1 MPNEKFADLIN
12 AFLGMNEDAL
22 STSFVH
28 HLEHSLAKDQY
39 SATERDCLVALCLA
53 VRDRLVERWNKTQQ
67 IYYEKEARRVYY
79 LSLEF
84 LIGRTL
90 GNSLINLGLY
100 ETANRVLVELGYQLE
115 TLAETEHDAGLGN
128 GGLGRLAACFLDSM
142 ATLELPAYGYGI
154 RYEYGIFF
162 QQIKDGYQ
170 IETPDNWLRYGNPW
184 EVERPEVLYPIQFYG
199 QVTQYT
205 DVHGILR
212 HDWINTQGVM
222 AMAYD
227 TPIPGYQNNTVNT
240 MRLWSAKSTR
250 AFDLDHFNEGEYE
263 EAVVDKVQSE
273 TITRV
278 LYPKDNAFAG
288 RELRLKQQYFFVSA
302 TLQDALRRHL
312 KTHRVLDDFA
322 DKNVMQ
328 LNDTH
333 PAIAIPELMR
343 LLVDNASMTWDQ
355 AWSITTR
362 TFAYTNHTVLPE
374 ALEKWRVELIQYV
387 LPRHMQIIYEINHR
401 FLEAVRQ
408 RYPHDEARI
417 ARMSIIEEGDEK
429 RVRMANLAIV
439 GSHHVN
445 GVAQLHSDLLKSTIF
460 KDFYEFYAEKFTNKT
475 NGITQRRWLRLC
487 NPSLSQLITDRI
499 GDAWVKNLDHLQEL
513 ESFVDDPNFC
523 AQWQQIKA
531 DNKTRLA
538 RYIRR
543 SNGIEVNPHSIFDC
557 QVKRIHEYKRQLL
570 NAMYVIALYNRILD
584 NPPAN
589 IAPRTVI
596 FGGKAAPGYFQAKR
610 IIKLITSIADTVNRD
625 PNVNHHLRVAFLAN
639 YSVSLAEKIIPA
651 ADLSQQISTA
661 GMEASGTGNMKFALN
676 GALTIGTLDGANIEI
691 KDAVGDDNIFIFGL
705 TVDEIATTRAAGY
718 NPYHIYESNTELK
731 RVIDQ
736 IAEGRFC
743 PHEPHLFQ
751 PIVRSLLND
760 GDPYMIM
767 ADFNAY
773 LACQD
778 RVNTTYHNPALWT
791 RMSILNTARVGRFS
805 SDRTIGEYAE
815 EIWNVK
821 AIPIEI

>member
-1 MPNEKFADLIN
+1 
-12 AFLGMNEDAL
+12 
-22 STSFVH
+22 
-28 HLEHSLAKDQY
+28 
-39 SATERDCLVALCLA
+39 
-53 VRDRLVERWNKTQQ
+53 
-67 IYYEKEARRVYY
+67 
-79 LSLEF
+79 
-84 LIGRTL
+84 
-90 GNSLINLGLY
+90 
-100 ETANRVLVELGYQLE
+100 
-115 TLAETEHDAGLGN
+115 
-128 GGLGRLAACFLDSM
+128 
-142 ATLELPAYGYGI
+142 
-154 RYEYGIFF
+154 
-162 QQIKDGYQ
+162 
-170 IETPDNWLRYGNPW
+170 
-184 EVERPEVLYPIQFYG
+184 
-199 QVTQYT
+199 
-205 DVHGILR
+205 
-212 HDWINTQGVM
+212 
-222 AMAYD
+222 
-227 TPIPGYQNNTVNT
+227 
-240 MRLWSAKSTR
+240 
-250 AFDLDHFNEGEYE
+250 
-263 EAVVDKVQSE
+263 
-273 TITRV
+273 
-278 LYPKDNAFAG
+278 
-288 RELRLKQQYFFVSA
+288 
-302 TLQDALRRHL
+302 
-312 KTHRVLDDFA
+312 
-322 DKNVMQ
+322 
-328 LNDTH
+328 
-333 PAIAIPELMR
+333 
-343 LLVDNASMTWDQ
+343 
-355 AWSITTR
+355 
-362 TFAYTNHTVLPE
+362 
-374 ALEKWRVELIQYV
+374 
-387 LPRHMQIIYEINHR
+387 
-401 FLEAVRQ
+401 
-408 RYPHDEARI
+408 
-417 ARMSIIEEGDEK
+417 
-429 RVRMANLAIV
+429 
-439 GSHHVN
+439 
-445 GVAQLHSDLLKSTIF
+445 
-460 KDFYEFYAEKFTNKT
+460 
-475 NGITQRRWLRLC
+475 
-487 NPSLSQLITDRI
+487 
-499 GDAWVKNLDHLQEL
+499 
-513 ESFVDDPNFC
+513 
-523 AQWQQIKA
+523 
-531 DNKTRLA
+531 
-538 RYIRR
+538 
-543 SNGIEVNPHSIFDC
+543 
-557 QVKRIHEYKRQLL
+557 
-570 NAMYVIALYNRILD
+570 MYVIALYNRILD